1 MKRKDLVSALLQPEP
16 TSGASATPEQK
27 PSRVAAGSV
36 RAMGL
41 QLDRLTEEADQA
53 NVLRQQLAS
62 GSLVVELD
70 PEQVEP
76 SFITD
81 RLAPTD
87 DPQYRLLVESIRKE
101 GQKIPILVR
110 PQPNKSSIYQI
121 AYGHRRW
128 HVARELGITVRAIV
142 QALSDAE
149 LVIAQGKEN
158 SERRNLSF
166 IERALFA
173 ANLEA
178 AGFDRATINA
188 ALAVQTAETTRLLA
202 VAATVPAKI
211 VTPIGPAP
219 KAGRTRWMELASHL
233 QTKHTEDIAIQIV
246 EQPSFRRL
254 GTDARFET
262 LIGALRASVSSANRA
277 EPITN
282 TRGESIGR
290 FLRSSRGVRL
300 WIDGRF
306 APGFGDY
313 LIRCLPEL
321 VHRFEQDTDRSGLT
335 E

>member
-1 MKRKDLVSALLQPEP
+1 MKRKDLVSALLKPAL
-16 TSGASATPEQK
+16 TSDTGAPAEQK
-27 PSRVAAGSV
+27 PPRVAAGAV

-41 QLDRLTEEADQA
+41 ELNRLSEEADQA
-53 NVLRQQLAS
+53 SALRQQLAS
-62 GSLVVELD
+62 GSVVVELD

-76 SFITD
+76 SFISD

-87 DPQYRLLVESIRKE
+87 DPQYRLLVESIRKD

-110 PQPNKSSIYQI
+110 PRPDRGGIYQI

-142 QALSDAE
+142 QVLNDAE

-173 ANLEA
+173 ANLES
-178 AGFDRATINA
+178 AGFDRSTINA

-202 VAATVPAKI
+202 VAAAIPSRL
-211 VTPIGPAP
+211 VTSIGPAP
-219 KAGRTRWMELASHL
+219 KAGRTRWMELANHL
-233 QTKHTEDIAIQIV
+233 RTEAAGKIADQTLG
-246 EQPSFRRL
+246 QPSFRRL
-254 GTDARFET
+254 GTDARFAT
-262 LIGALRASVSSANRA
+262 LIEALRTVISSGSRA
-277 EPITN
+277 ESITN
-282 TRGESIGR
+282 TRGDEIGR
-290 FLRSSRGVRL
+290 FTRSGRRVRL
-300 WIDGRF
+300 WIDERF

-321 VHRFEQDTDRSGLT
+321 VNRFDQETDQPLNN
-335 E
+335 